1 MAVACFSQTT
11 PGGQSAE
18 RSRPRTVGGESEH
31 QKIQGE
37 PGAGPVAGG
46 NLVKFKSPEVEFI
59 VGPQVRS
66 GTEPLAARYDKAAAR
81 RAKYWAEKFLAEP
94 VLVVSNHYDLTL
106 CLYVEY
112 YRTEDEEY
120 RRLARAVAEKWWKG
134 PHVREGLPVG
144 GGDAPSPM
152 YAGLGGLT
160 LYALDTGNRQVWG
173 HLDRVTREWMDIRL
187 LGKLGAPDIYTD
199 LRDEGYILLSAV
211 TLARVLPDTYPQITW
226 DNNLNVSTV
235 QRADGAARRAK
246 YLADA
251 ENVAV
256 NYFGRLQEPDGSW
269 RWRAWNPEPAL
280 LKKIEERRA
289 AGRGDKFEQPFMAG
303 IYMEA
308 AVALHRLTR
317 SAEVKA
323 ALQGQMARHA
333 EHLMRDCYV
342 ASQTPG
348 LTSIPRVLL
357 YFYPREFVFDPTAS
371 DRHLTTSVIHTFGY
385 LYAVTGDQRY
395 KTWGDELW
403 DSCFAVNPKDG
414 LRSGLDEGY
423 HLKLF
428 TGEFRS
434 SGRYLAWRRGDVA
447 PTNTTS
453 STQPNQGT
461 VELFAFSVSESQI
474 NLNWVNNSS
483 FKADYWLERCLGA
496 GCTNFAV
503 TAVLGSELT
512 SYGNMNLATNTT
524 YRYRVRAKSNEGSSP
539 YSNIVQVTTKPSGS

>member
-1 MAVACFSQTT
+1 
-11 PGGQSAE
+11 
-18 RSRPRTVGGESEH
+18 
-31 QKIQGE
+31 
-37 PGAGPVAGG
+37 
-46 NLVKFKSPEVEFI
+46 
-59 VGPQVRS
+59 
-66 GTEPLAARYDKAAAR
+66 
-81 RAKYWAEKFLAEP
+81 
-94 VLVVSNHYDLTL
+94 
-106 CLYVEY
+106 
-112 YRTEDEEY
+112 
-120 RRLARAVAEKWWKG
+120 
-134 PHVREGLPVG
+134 
-144 GGDAPSPM
+144 
-152 YAGLGGLT
+152 
-160 LYALDTGNRQVWG
+160 
-173 HLDRVTREWMDIRL
+173 
-187 LGKLGAPDIYTD
+187 
-199 LRDEGYILLSAV
+199 
-211 TLARVLPDTYPQITW
+211 
-226 DNNLNVSTV
+226 V

-434 SGRYLAWRRGDVA
+434 SGRYLAWRQDS
-447 PTNTTS
+447 PTNPTPKVSMKTDGPA
-453 STQPNQGT
+453 STGL
-461 VELFAFSVSESQI
+461 VAGALAKALAFST
-474 NLNWVNNSS
+474 
-483 FKADYWLERCLGA
+483 DGA
-496 GCTNFAV
+496 GKEQIELLVDEIKEAQRAFAAEIKYFLSAESV
-503 TAVLGSELT
+503 REELEEALSNATKALAMTAKPDSD
-512 SYGNMNLATNTT
+512 ATIKSRMEWTAT
-524 YRYRVRAKSNEGSSP
+524 RLKRAQDKMK
-539 YSNIVQVTTKPSGS
+539 Q